1 MAKTAFTPTR
11 FFIRMVIAF
20 VLVFA
25 SYNPSG
31 YSWSHWLIESFK
43 AQDYLDP
50 LLKHTCENLKIG
62 LSNYLRATSRSLGNA
77 GTLQAVALFGA
88 LIWLMI
94 SQGWISLDNP
104 KVAGWVAL
112 TFLAILMALGMS
124 WSHSRR
130 RMTGQIDV
138 DDVEDTS

>member
-1 MAKTAFTPTR
+1 MAATAFTPTR
-11 FFIRMVIAF
+11 FFIRMLIAF

-31 YSWSHWLIESFK
+31 YSWSHWLINT
-43 AQDYLDP
+43 ADRLDP
-50 LLKHTCENLKIG
+50 WLILSGVILIIG
-62 LSNYLRATSRSLGNA
+62 WAIYLRATARSLGFA
-77 GTLQAVALFGA
+77 GTFLAVALFGA

-94 SQGWISLDNP
+94 SLGWISIDRP
-104 KVAGWVAL
+104 KTAGWVAL

-124 WSHSRR
+124 WSHIRR